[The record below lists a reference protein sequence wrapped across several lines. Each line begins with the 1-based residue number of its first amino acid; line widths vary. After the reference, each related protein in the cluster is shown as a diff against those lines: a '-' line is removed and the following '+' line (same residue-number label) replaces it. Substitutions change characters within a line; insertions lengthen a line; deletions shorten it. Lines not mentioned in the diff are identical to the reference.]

1 MNAREWL
8 DAFAGE
14 IGADPPSDEELKQV
28 LDIAATAAHDSE
40 RIAAPVACWLGGSVG
55 ASLEELQAAAK
66 RVAGGSSAADDS
78 T

>member
-1 MNAREWL
+1 MNARQWL
-8 DAFAGE
+8 DAFAAE
-14 IGADPPSDEELKQV
+14 IGTDPPTDEDLRQV
-28 LDIAATAAHDSE
+28 LDLAATAAHDSE

-66 RVAGGSSAADDS
+66 RVAGSSTADDS

>member
-1 MNAREWL
+1 MNAREWV
-8 DAFAGE
+8 DAFAAE
-14 IGADPPSDEELKQV
+14 IGADAPTDEELKQV
-28 LDIAATAAHDSE
+28 LDLAATAAHDSE

-66 RVAGGSSAADDS
+66 RVAGPSAADDS

>member
-1 MNAREWL
+1 MNARQWL
-8 DAFAGE
+8 DAFAAE
-14 IGADPPSDEELKQV
+14 IGTDPPSDEDLRRV
-28 LDIAATAAHDSE
+28 LDLAATAAHDSE

-66 RVAGGSSAADDS
+66 RVGGSSSDADDS

>member
-8 DAFAGE
+8 DAFAAE
-14 IGADPPSDEELKQV
+14 IGADAPTDEELKQV
-28 LDIAATAAHDSE
+28 LDLAATAAHDSE

-55 ASLEELQAAAK
+55 ASLAELQAAAA
-66 RVAGGSSAADDS
+66 RVGGSSEASDS